1 MLRKAWVLVNGIAP
15 ICWETVQ
22 GKQLSFLTI
31 SIMFVRFHV
40 VSKESF
46 RERAVGGKPRATVND
61 LINANFQINTS
72 YLTEAPSN
80 LLKFFPTP
88 LSNKRPLSNR
98 RLPMTITILQNTRNF
113 EKREKS
119 FNHSTFLACL
129 TRLCVFHLFNVKSQG
144 RLTMATQYNKERG
157 FWHRC
162 WTDLKEQYGSV
173 GGLEVTTDG
182 VDIPLFLNSL
192 DIFAE
197 VY

>member
-31 SIMFVRFHV
+31 SITFVRFHV

-61 LINANFQINTS
+61 LINANFQRNTS

-98 RLPMTITILQNTRNF
+98 RLPMTITVLQNTRNF
-113 EKREKS
+113 EQREKS
-119 FNHSTFLACL
+119 FNHSVSC
-129 TRLCVFHLFNVKSQG
+129 LFNKALRISSIQCQESKG
-144 RLTMATQYNKERG
+144 RLTVATQYNKERG

-182 VDIPLFLNSL
+182 VDIPLFLNFL